1 MEILIYTAMVSLAVI
16 ILILLII
23 SKAQRRRRK
32 SYDSPEKIAGKIG
45 ELEAAEII
53 KSVMRSDDRLLTNV
67 EFSFDGRPAE
77 LDCVV
82 VNRYGVFIIEVKNY
96 LGHIVGN
103 ENDYEWEKY
112 KITQA
117 GNVYEKNVKNPIV
130 QVKRQIYLLAHF
142 LRSNGIDVW
151 VRGYALLLHNNSPVR
166 SEYVLCS
173 IDEIDRA
180 LHTKDRKLLSK
191 GEILKIEKLLSHRYI

>member
-1 MEILIYTAMVSLAVI
+1 MEILVYTAMVSLAVI
-16 ILILLII
+16 VLILLII
-23 SKAQRRRRK
+23 SKAQHRRK
-32 SYDSPEKIAGKIG
+32 KSFDSPEKVAGKIG

-53 KSVMRSDDRLLTNV
+53 KSVLHSGDRLLTNV
-67 EFSFDGRPAE
+67 EFSYDERPAE

-96 LGHIVGN
+96 SGHIVGN
-103 ENDYEWEKY
+103 EDDYEWEKY
-112 KITQA
+112 KITRA

-173 IDEIDRA
+173 IDEIDKA
-180 LHTKDRKLLSK
+180 LHTKDRKFLSK
-191 GEILKIEKLLSHRYI
+191 GEVLKIEKLLSHRYI

>member
-1 MEILIYTAMVSLAVI
+1 MEILVYTAMVILAVI
-16 ILILLII
+16 ILILFII
-23 SKAQRRRRK
+23 SKAKRRRK
-32 SYDSPEKIAGKIG
+32 KSFDSPEKVAGKIG

-53 KSVMRSDDRLLTNV
+53 KSVLHSGDRLLTNV
-67 EFSFDGRPAE
+67 EFSYDGRPAE

-96 LGHIVGN
+96 SGHIVGN
-103 ENDYEWEKY
+103 EDDYEWEKY
-112 KITQA
+112 KITRA

-191 GEILKIEKLLSHRYI
+191 GEVLKTEKLLSHRYI